1 MFSKDEAGADRVVPT
16 PADGGPPARPV
27 DLARE
32 RLAQGT
38 AIVTSAIAADTK
50 GDLKTAFNLYQRAL
64 EIIVSALKGWCFVAV
79 SSWFLRDSCCC
90 WVSQICLT
98 LNAEQWN
105 LK

>member
-1 MFSKDEAGADRVVPT
+1 MFSNEADADRVAPIT
-16 PADGGPPARPV
+16 PADGGGPPSRPV

-64 EIIVSALKGWCFVAV
+64 EIIVSALKGWYFVNFRSGFFMV
-79 SSWFLRDSCCC
+79 S
-90 WVSQICLT
+90 
-98 LNAEQWN
+98 
-105 LK
+105 